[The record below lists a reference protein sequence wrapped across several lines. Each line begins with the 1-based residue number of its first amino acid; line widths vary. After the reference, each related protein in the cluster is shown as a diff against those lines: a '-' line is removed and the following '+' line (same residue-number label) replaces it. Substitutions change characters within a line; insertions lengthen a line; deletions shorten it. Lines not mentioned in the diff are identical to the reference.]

1 MRTTSIPE
9 GRFPTAVPPSNG
21 WEHVLTPA
29 LLIYPEVVDA
39 NIAATLDLLGGEVDR
54 WRPHVKTAKLESTM
68 RQFVNH
74 GIRNFKCATTLELLT
89 ACIAG
94 AKDILFAYPC
104 IGPKLARVC
113 QIADAYPEV
122 ELSALVENLTQVE
135 LWRGRRI
142 GIFIDI
148 NSGMD
153 RTGIDQWNVEGVVDL
168 ACYIRRCGLRFCGL
182 HYYDGQHSHENST
195 KRKLAA
201 DAGYGQLMVL
211 VRALRSA
218 LIPVPEIVTSGT
230 PTLTSAIAFR
240 EFEDPQSTHR
250 VSSGTIVYNDL
261 TSLSQLPRTSGYQAA
276 AMVATTVISH
286 PTPDLITCD
295 AGHKTVSVD
304 AGFPNSAVLG
314 RPDLE
319 PLRPSEEHMPIR
331 VKPGACAPRVGE
343 VLYLIPRHIC
353 PTVNNFD
360 HALLVRRGGISEAVR
375 VTARGREHPFRE
387 GAISA
392 EEGVGK

>member
-1 MRTTSIPE
+1 MRTTCIPE
-9 GRFPTAVPPSNG
+9 VQLPPGVPPRNG

-39 NIAATLDLLGGEVDR
+39 NIAATLDLLGGQVNR
-54 WRPHVKTAKLESTM
+54 WRPHAKTAKLENTM
-68 RQFVNH
+68 RQLVTH

-89 ACIAG
+89 ACVAG
-94 AKDILFAYPC
+94 AKDVLFAYPC
-104 IGPKLARVC
+104 IGPKVARVC
-113 QIADAYPEV
+113 QIADAHPDV
-122 ELSALVENLTQVE
+122 EISALVENHTQVE
-135 LWRGRRI
+135 AWRGRRI
-142 GIFIDI
+142 GIFIDV

-153 RTGIDQWNVEGVVDL
+153 RTGIDQWNVEGVMDL
-168 ACYIRRCGLRFCGL
+168 ARYIGRCGLHFCGL
-182 HYYDGQHSHENST
+182 HYYDGQHCQENLK
-195 KRKLAA
+195 KRKVAA
-201 DAGYGQLMVL
+201 DAGYEQLMVL

-240 EFEDPQSTHR
+240 EFEDPESTHR

-261 TSLSQLPRTSGYQAA
+261 TSLSQLPKTSGYQAA
-276 AMVATTVISH
+276 AMVATTIISH

-331 VKPGACAPRVGE
+331 VRPGASVPKVGE

-360 HALLVRRGGISEAVR
+360 HALLIRNGRISEVVR
-375 VTARGREHPFRE
+375 VTGRGREHPFRE
-387 GAISA
+387 GTMLAQ
-392 EEGVGK
+392 EGAGK